1 MTHAVDPLDTRR
13 DALAD
18 RYTIERELG
27 AGGMATVYLAEDVKH
42 RRKVAIKVL
51 HPELSAVLGPERFL
65 KEIELTANLQHPHI
79 LALFDSGNVGGLLYY
94 VMPYIDGETL
104 RARLER
110 EGQLPIADALRIA
123 TEAADALQYAH
134 DRGVVHRDIKPEN
147 ILLQNGHALVAD
159 FGIALAVEQAGGVRM
174 TQTGLSLGTPHYMAP
189 EQAMGD
195 RHVDARA
202 DTYALGAVTY
212 EMLAGEP
219 PFTGPNSQAIVA
231 KVITEAAPSLAAHR
245 RTVSA
250 SVDAAVARA
259 LEKLPADRWQT
270 TSKFAEALMAPDMG
284 ASVGHG
290 SASGARVVSAPDAR
304 SGAKRRAIAAAVACV
319 TIGAVAAAWWLGR
332 RSAAPEAQWSEFT
345 QLTDASGVETSPS
358 LSPDGESFAYAGDAT
373 GRSAIYVQRVGGRNP
388 SAVASDSTADYVWP
402 SYSPD
407 GKEIAYAKRG
417 AGIFVVGATGES
429 PRRLTTFGSNP
440 SWSPDGRSIVFGSEE
455 VVSPYAVNST
465 GALWVVESNGGT
477 PRRLDPHAAGTFYQP
492 TWSPSGKRIAF
503 WLMAGGQRDIA
514 TMPAGGG
521 ASVKVTNDA
530 AVDWAPTWSPDGRYL
545 YFASDRGGTMG
556 IWRIRVNESSGTADG
571 APELIAAG
579 AEGSMDLPGLSHD
592 GNTLLFRSELHSV
605 NPAAVAFDAAAGR
618 ITSST
623 LLQHRTG
630 NLVPSDVS
638 PDGKWLALY
647 NRLERQQD
655 IFVMRTD
662 GSGLARVTDDAAR
675 DWLPR
680 FTPDGTGVTYYSNRS
695 GTYDAWMIQVDGS
708 QRTRLTAFPGG
719 ITYVMLAPDG
729 RRLVTISE
737 TDPSAKAWIATAPWP
752 AQKQTATALPPL
764 VHSGLA
770 GAQPNYWTR
779 DGRWLLGIGVTTSGE
794 TRGTVLWDVATL
806 RPRLLNDDA
815 KSEVVALLP
824 DYQHIVYFNQ
834 RRKLVMQDITTLAR
848 REITGTLPY
857 PPDVS
862 AAVVVSPD
870 GRTLYYGALQQEA
883 NIWMVRR
890 PGGEKVTR

>member
-1 MTHAVDPLDTRR
+1 MNDTQDRLAG
-13 DALAD
+13 ALSD
-18 RYTIERELG
+18 RYHIERELG
-27 AGGMATVYLAEDVKH
+27 AGGMATVYLAEDLKH
-42 RRKVAIKVL
+42 HRKVAIKVL
-51 HPELSAVLGPERFL
+51 HAELSAILGPERFL

-79 LALFDSGNVGGLLYY
+79 LPLFDSGSAGGLLYY
-94 VMPYIDGETL
+94 VMPYVDGETL
-104 RARLER
+104 RTRLER
-110 EGQLPIADALRIA
+110 EGQLPIIDALRIA

-195 RHVDARA
+195 RHIGPRA
-202 DTYALGAVTY
+202 DIYALGAVTY

-231 KVITEAAPSLAAHR
+231 KVITESAPSLAAHR
-245 RTVSA
+245 HSVSA
-250 SVDAAVARA
+250 NVDAAVARA

-270 TSKFAEALMAPDMG
+270 TSKFAEALMAPDTG
-284 ASVGHG
+284 ASVGG
-290 SASGARVVSAPDAR
+290 GGARAIAAPPPA
-304 SGAKRRAIAAAVACV
+304 SSAKRRAMAAAVACAIV
-319 TIGAVAAAWWLGR
+319 VVVAAAWWLGR
-332 RSAAPEAQWSEFT
+332 RSAAPEAPWSEFT

-358 LSPDGESFAYAGDAT
+358 LSPDGESFAYASNAS

-388 SAVASDSTADYVWP
+388 VPVTGDSTADYVWP
-402 SYSPD
+402 AYSPD

-417 AGIFVVGATGES
+417 EGIFVVGATGES

-440 SWSPDGRSIVFGSEE
+440 AWSPDGRSIVFGSEE
-455 VVSPYAVNST
+455 VTSPYSVNST
-465 GALWVVESNGGT
+465 GVLWIVESNGGT
-477 PRRLDPHAAGTFYQP
+477 PRRLDPHLAGTFYQP
-492 TWSPSGKRIAF
+492 AWSPSGKRIAF
-503 WLMAGGQRDIA
+503 WSMAGGQRDIA
-514 TMPAGGG
+514 TMPAAGG
-521 ASVKVTNDA
+521 AGVKVTNDA

-556 IWRIRVNESSGTADG
+556 IWRIAVNESSGAANG

-579 AEGSMDLPGLSHD
+579 ADGSMDLPGLSRD
-592 GNTLLFRSELHSV
+592 GSTLVFRSELHSV

-618 ITSST
+618 ITSTS
-623 LLQHRTG
+623 LLEHRTG
-630 NLVPSDVS
+630 NLVPTDVS

-662 GSGLARVTDDAAR
+662 GSGLARLTDDVAR
-675 DWLPR
+675 DWVPR
-680 FTPDGTGVTYYSNRS
+680 FTPDGTGVTFYSNKS
-695 GTYDAWMIQVDGS
+695 GAYDAWMIQLDGS
-708 QRTRLTAFPGG
+708 ERTRLTDFAGG

-737 TDPSAKAWIATAPWP
+737 SDPTKAWIAAAPWP
-752 AQKQTATALPPL
+752 ATKRTATALKPL
-764 VHSGLA
+764 DHPGLA
-770 GAQPNYWTR
+770 GQPNYWTR
-779 DGRWLLGIGVTTSGE
+779 DGRWLSGIGVTVSGD
-794 TRGTVLWDVATL
+794 TRGTVMWDVATL
-806 RPRLLNDDA
+806 RPRLLNDDSE
-815 KSEVVALLP
+815 SEVIAWLP
-824 DYQHIVYFNQ
+824 DHRHVVYFNQ
-834 RRKLVMQDITTLAR
+834 RGTLVMQDIATLAR

-862 AAVVVSPD
+862 AAIVASPD
-870 GRTLYYGALQQEA
+870 GRTLYYGALQEEA
-883 NIWMVRR
+883 NIWMMRR
-890 PGGEKVTR
+890 PGGEKITR